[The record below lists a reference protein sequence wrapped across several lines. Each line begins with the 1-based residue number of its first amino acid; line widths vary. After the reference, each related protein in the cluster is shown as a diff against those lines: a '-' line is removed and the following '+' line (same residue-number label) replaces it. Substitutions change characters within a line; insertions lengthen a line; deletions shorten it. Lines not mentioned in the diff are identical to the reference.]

1 MYTVSK
7 EKDRTIMRETQKSDQ
22 GLLRQPEWERVAP
35 VSAQLTSD
43 LPKCHPKLTRD
54 ILEKQARMV
63 AYSPSLGTNGGTSN
77 LASQATNSS
86 GSSFWNVDASSLS
99 TTPVIEKID
108 KTEKL
113 IIKEK
118 VTLVDDEGK
127 PLEKV
132 ASSCNYDS
140 DDDVSSVNND
150 MAKFMAKKDGYGTQS
165 LLEQWTESYENGDY
179 EYDPYDDDMYEGQ
192 NIPEKLQAIYDKLDN
207 VVKGQ
212 TTREDSPVEVAAPS
226 PKSKLKLARRRQMR
240 TVQNKDAPRQTAWT
254 NKEEIALCKEQN
266 KGTRSS
272 NVRYDNGKWKTVRPN
287 MARFCETYGNVIRK
301 AQESGS
307 RDEDYY
313 NRALLD
319 YEAKHGM
326 SFTPRHCWKVLKGS
340 LKWMETE
347 VPKFLSNP
355 QASKRYKTSGS
366 SYFNTEF
373 GDASI
378 NLNVDVGD
386 DEKDEV

>member
-1 MYTVSK
+1 VSNPF
-7 EKDRTIMRETQKSDQ
+7 D
-22 GLLRQPEWERVAP
+22 V
-35 VSAQLTSD
+35 LTSVEND
-43 LPKCHPKLTRD
+43 V
-54 ILEKQARMV
+54 E
-63 AYSPSLGTNGGTSN
+63 LGTNGGTSN

-150 MAKFMAKKDGYGTQS
+150 MAKFMAKNDGYGTQS

-192 NIPEKLQAIYDKLDN
+192 NIPEKLQAICDKLDI
-207 VVKGQ
+207 VKAVNE

-254 NKEEIALCKEQN
+254 NKEEIALCK
-266 KGTRSS
+266 GWIHVDVI
-272 NVRYDNGKWKTVRPN
+272 VR
-287 MARFCETYGNVIRK
+287 E
-301 AQESGS
+301 QES
-307 RDEDYY
+307 EPETKDYY
-313 NRALLD
+313 NRA
-319 YEAKHGM
+319 H
-326 SFTPRHCWKVLKGS
+326 S
-340 LKWMETE
+340 
-347 VPKFLSNP
+347 
-355 QASKRYKTSGS
+355 
-366 SYFNTEF
+366 
-373 GDASI
+373 
-378 NLNVDVGD
+378 
-386 DEKDEV
+386 